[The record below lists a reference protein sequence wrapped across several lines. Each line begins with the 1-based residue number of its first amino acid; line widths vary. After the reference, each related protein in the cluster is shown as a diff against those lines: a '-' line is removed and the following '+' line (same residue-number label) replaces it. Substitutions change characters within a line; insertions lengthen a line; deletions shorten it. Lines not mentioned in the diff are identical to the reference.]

1 MILHAYEEWGPDCLK
16 RLNGMFAL
24 AIWDAHR
31 TRLFLARDRIG
42 EKPLYY
48 YRDDRR
54 LIFGSEIK
62 AIIADPSVPRAIN
75 LEGLANF
82 LAFGH
87 AIAPATMYRSIQ
99 AAPRPFSLACDRKI
113 RIERYWD
120 VGEDPQLPVDARLNE
135 DDYAREVLALLDDS
149 VRRRMIADVPVG
161 AFLSGG
167 VDSSAIV
174 ALMQRHAT
182 GPVKT
187 FSLGFSIGGAYNEL
201 SEARA
206 VARYLGTEHHELN
219 VEHVDLVATLRTLVY
234 HYDEPF
240 GDPAGFPLYLLSRFA
255 REQVKVALSG
265 DGGDELFGGYRRYAV
280 DQTAGTYALLPR
292 LLTEHAIPAIVD
304 RLPRLRRI
312 KRSVH
317 TLGIKTRRGATP
329 AGWCCSR
336 RKCRSNSYSRPSPK
350 PSRAMT
356 RHGPIPTITTG

>member
-1 MILHAYEEWGPDCLK
+1 MGAGLFETSHG
-16 RLNGMFAL
+16 RFAL

-31 TRLFLARDRIG
+31 ARLFLARDRIG

-48 YRDDRR
+48 YRDNRR
-54 LIFGSEIK
+54 LVFGSEIK
-62 AIIADPSVPRAIN
+62 AIIADPSVPRALN
-75 LEGLANF
+75 PEGLANF

-87 AIAPATMYRSIQ
+87 AIAPATMYRSISKL
-99 AAPRPFSLACDRKI
+99 PPGHYLLANDSQI

-120 VGEDPQLPVDARLNE
+120 VGEDPQLPMDTRLTE
-135 DDYAREVLALLDDS
+135 DDYAREVLALLNDS
-149 VRRRMIADVPVG
+149 VRRRMVADVPVG

-167 VDSSAIV
+167 VDLSAIV

-201 SEARA
+201 SEARG
-206 VARYLGTEHHELN
+206 VARYLGTEHHELE
-219 VEHVDLVATLRTLVY
+219 VEHIDLVSTLRTLVY

-280 DQTAGTYALLPR
+280 DQTAGAYALLPR
-292 LLTEHAIPAIVD
+292 LLTEHAIPAVVD
-304 RLPRLRRI
+304 RLRVCAHCAVGPYSWHQRPSAALLRLAGAI
-312 KRSVH
+312 H
-317 TLGIKTRRGATP
+317 AGNAGATP
-329 AGWCCSR
+329 TAAPRRSCCEL
-336 RKCRSNSYSRPSPK
+336 
-350 PSRAMT
+350 
-356 RHGPIPTITTG
+356 